1 MNQNSTLLEFL
12 KSTEAQKAKGATPS
26 SAPRPMLGGWEVQG
40 EGADQLKGSDGPPIS
55 RRASMFDT
63 SVSSRYGPA
72 PSGPMG
78 PARIEEN
85 PLYPSYPSSDK
96 MISPPAGFGE
106 ESAKTAGGLL
116 KNSAKKGFDYLFGA
130 PTAEEAQNIL
140 KTQPTDP
147 AQRARLQATATGN
160 GEPSDLTK
168 TGSYLF
174 GRPDKP
180 GDPNI
185 LGAQTAPDKIP
196 NFGLANPESSTAI
209 GEDPFSAPIAQ
220 PQPQPQAQANPN
232 QQILLRDPA
241 SSTAGLSETQAYL
254 QESFGAPT
262 ISAIQAAPEGL
273 GMQTDPEGR
282 MIDPSVDRSSYEQE
296 SAAREARIDAK
307 ADFGTA
313 VSDRDRR
320 AARGEGM
327 SDADRR
333 DIAKANAR
341 GANASDIARGQKVAD
356 ALGVDRKTGKPLE
369 GNGLTV
375 EQQIAIR
382 KQEFA
387 ESEAKRKAG
396 IAEEGLATEAT
407 EGKNRDFAAAE
418 AMFASNQNIA
428 EVGQIA
434 QRQAGQNLTTGIAGA
449 ILSKLKP
456 GSNAANLQANL
467 DTLTADAAFSSLQTM
482 RDNSKTGGALG
493 AISERE
499 LTLLGAAQR
508 SLAASQ
514 SPEQLKTNIAAYLKL
529 RSESIARVKVAF
541 AKEYGQAEANRIFG
555 GGSSNGSSGA
565 IPNDRNVASNNEAL
579 YTKYSQ

>member
-26 SAPRPMLGGWEVQG
+26 SAPQLRGPIKASQSFGGYEMFGGEGNQNVANLVSEPEPSTEQSPMPPPMLGGWEVQG
-40 EGADQLKGSDGPPIS
+40 RTQEMSKLGDEPIS
-55 RRASMFDT
+55 FK
-63 SVSSRYGPA
+63 A
-72 PSGPMG
+72 PMT
-78 PARIEEN
+78 
-85 PLYPSYPSSDK
+85 PSSSPNRSTQIENVEIPEIPKTPMSTEDK
-96 MISPPAGFGE
+96 IALGE
-106 ESAKTAGGLL
+106 E
-116 KNSAKKGFDYLFGA
+116 
-130 PTAEEAQNIL
+130 
-140 KTQPTDP
+140 
-147 AQRARLQATATGN
+147 RLQGYRDS
-160 GEPSDLTK
+160 EELS
-168 TGSYLF
+168 
-174 GRPDKP
+174 
-180 GDPNI
+180 
-185 LGAQTAPDKIP
+185 
-196 NFGLANPESSTAI
+196 
-209 GEDPFSAPIAQ
+209 
-220 PQPQPQAQANPN
+220 PQAQAAIERPPIRMG
-232 QQILLRDPA
+232 QGSAPKVEQ
-241 SSTAGLSETQAYL
+241 GLQPPMGVEATQERL
-254 QESFGAPT
+254 QERFGAPT
-262 ISAIQAAPEGL
+262 ISDIQAAPEGL
-273 GMQTDPEGR
+273 GMQTDPQGR
-282 MIDPSVDRSSYEQE
+282 MIDPNVDRSSYEQE